1 MKTVQFGQGDLHV
14 TPICLGTMAFGE
26 QMDEALGH
34 TLLHHALAW
43 CVVRGFSGSCRDVRH
58 ATPGPCGLNKVLWL

>member
-43 CVVRGFSGSCRDVRH
+43 CVDFLDPAEMY
-58 ATPGPCGLNKVLWL
+58 ATPPRAPAV